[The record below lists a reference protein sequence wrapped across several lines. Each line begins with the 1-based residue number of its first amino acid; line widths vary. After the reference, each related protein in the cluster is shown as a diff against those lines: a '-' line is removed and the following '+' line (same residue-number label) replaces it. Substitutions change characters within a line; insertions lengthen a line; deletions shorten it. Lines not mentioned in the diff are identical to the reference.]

1 VEKALKAL
9 LLQSLS
15 VLFLC
20 ALADFGSGSVLEGM
34 KERFH
39 ALPGLLTVVP
49 PLVDLR
55 GNIGC
60 ALGSRLGTALHL
72 GTLKPR
78 FSRSWELVGN
88 ALASLFLSVVG
99 SVTVVLV
106 SLLIRGSLG
115 LSFHLLSLL
124 WIAAVSGMLAGVL
137 ITFLTILVAFQ
148 AFRRGW
154 DPDTVTGPVMTT
166 AGDIITVLCIYL
178 AVLWWG

>member
-1 VEKALKAL
+1 MEKTLKML
-9 LLQSLS
+9 LFQSLT
-15 VLFLC
+15 VLLFC
-20 ALADFGSGSVLEGM
+20 ALADFGAGSVLEGM
-34 KERFH
+34 KEKFSV
-39 ALPGLLTVVP
+39 LPGLLTVVP

-88 ALASLFLSVVG
+88 VLASLFLSVVG
-99 SVTVVLV
+99 SVTAVLI
-106 SLLIRGSLG
+106 SFLIRGSLG

-124 WIAAVSGMLAGVL
+124 WIATVSGLLSGLL
-137 ITFLTILVAFQ
+137 ITLLTVLVAFQ
-148 AFRRGW
+148 AFRGGW

-166 AGDIITVLCIYL
+166 AGDIITVFCIYL